1 MKQSTM
7 VTILLFSALLL
18 SVTVFNEVEGLMKKK
33 LIKALLVSKLLQG
46 KKLIV
51 LPIPLLLP
59 LKEEHHHH
67 FFPPPPPEMMPPY

>member
-1 MKQSTM
+1 MKQSTIM
-7 VTILLFSALLL
+7 TILLFSALLL
-18 SVTVFNEVEGLMKKK
+18 SVTVFSEVEGLLKKK
-33 LIKALLVSKLLQG
+33 LIKALLVSKILQG

-59 LKEEHHHH
+59 IKEEHHH